1 MEIVKLI
8 SSSCATQ
15 GVCAECGI
23 SSKEDP
29 DMVRIVFMNGS
40 ICLCG
45 MDFEKIKKKLNQ
57 MDL

>member
-8 SSSCATQ
+8 SSSCETQ
-15 GVCAECGI
+15 GVCAECGV

-40 ICLCG
+40 ICLCSRDLEE
-45 MDFEKIKKKLNQ
+45 MKIKLNIT
-57 MDL
+57 DL